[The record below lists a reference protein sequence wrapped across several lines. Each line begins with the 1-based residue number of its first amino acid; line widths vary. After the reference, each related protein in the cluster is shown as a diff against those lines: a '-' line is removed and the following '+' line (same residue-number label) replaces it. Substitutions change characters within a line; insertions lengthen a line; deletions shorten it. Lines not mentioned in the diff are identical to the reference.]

1 MQSVLIMVPA
11 GGMLF
16 EAAGIVDILMQANRL
31 KSKDSYQQLYQVT
44 IAATQPH
51 RVVQGF
57 SGMSLLADCRLSDL
71 DPRHRR
77 DTIIITGR
85 GQTAEEGR
93 GGAGWGPRAD
103 PRARRVV
110 SVCGGAFLLAQ
121 SGLLDGRRATTHWRL
136 LDMLQ
141 SRFPKAKVEK
151 RPLYVQG

>member
-1 MQSVLIMVPA
+1 MQSVLMIVPA

-31 KSKDSYQQLYQVT
+31 KSKDSHKQLYQVT

-71 DPRHRR
+71 DPRQRR

-85 GQTAEEGR
+85 DRPKRKGQGSRIGFDARLPGCVASFPFVEELFSWLKAACLMVAELLR
-93 GGAGWGPRAD
+93 IGGCWICCNRAF
-103 PRARRVV
+103 RR
-110 SVCGGAFLLAQ
+110 
-121 SGLLDGRRATTHWRL
+121 
-136 LDMLQ
+136 
-141 SRFPKAKVEK
+141 
-151 RPLYVQG
+151 

>member
-1 MQSVLIMVPA
+1 MQSVLIIVPA

-31 KSKDSYQQLYQVT
+31 KSKDSHKTLYQVT

-71 DPRHRR
+71 DPRQRR

-85 GQTAEEGR
+85 GQNEEGGEGGGDWGGGGGAR
-93 GGAGWGPRAD
+93 GG
-103 PRARRVV
+103 RAR
-110 SVCGGAFLLAQ
+110 A
-121 SGLLDGRRATTHWRL
+121 
-136 LDMLQ
+136 
-141 SRFPKAKVEK
+141 
-151 RPLYVQG
+151 